1 MKPKKK
7 EKERKLP
14 VAEENTQADLEA
26 FLQAFESMIK
36 VDFLSKNDLFVY
48 KSKEKISTVTSIR
61 PITQT
66 KIVSVVLLFCLVN

>member
-36 VDFLSKNDLFVY
+36 VEFLSKNNLIVY
-48 KSKEKISTVTSIR
+48 KSKEIFSTVPSIFD
-61 PITQT
+61 
-66 KIVSVVLLFCLVN
+66 KIHKPN